1 MVVLILHAVPRS
13 TAVGNNI
20 NKLSRHHRGLRLRM
34 WVSAPLL
41 TANVGDI
48 GGACIY
54 RDKQDDAMAAHTRSL
69 ALQWYLHDLQTIRD
83 IRSRAGARQQAT
95 LTLNSVM
102 PATCV
107 AHTSY
112 NVVQAVACYDTKD
125 DCVRNQTAIAT
136 ISAGS
141 TLVADIETTDVQGR
155 THVRF
160 YAAGE
165 PVWACTQASD
175 GVIALEKTIASVIR
189 SHFKGEWP
197 LAEIL
202 N

>member
-1 MVVLILHAVPRS
+1 MSRQLLRRQGHRHLI
-13 TAVGNNI
+13 
-20 NKLSRHHRGLRLRM
+20 
-34 WVSAPLL
+34 
-41 TANVGDI
+41 
-48 GGACIY
+48 
-54 RDKQDDAMAAHTRSL
+54 
-69 ALQWYLHDLQTIRD
+69 
-83 IRSRAGARQQAT
+83 
-95 LTLNSVM
+95 SVM

-112 NVVQAVACYDTKD
+112 HVVQAVACYDTED

-141 TLVADIETTDVQGR
+141 ALVADIETTDVQGR

-175 GVIALEKTIASVIR
+175 GAIALEKTTASEIR

-197 LAEIL
+197 LADIL

>member
-1 MVVLILHAVPRS
+1 
-13 TAVGNNI
+13 
-20 NKLSRHHRGLRLRM
+20 
-34 WVSAPLL
+34 
-41 TANVGDI
+41 
-48 GGACIY
+48 
-54 RDKQDDAMAAHTRSL
+54 MADVHTRSL
-69 ALQWYLHDLQTIRD
+69 ALRWSSLASSTVWLYSGSRR
-83 IRSRAGARQQAT
+83 RSLALAGARQQAT

-107 AHTSY
+107 VHTSY
-112 NVVQAVACYDTKD
+112 NVVQAVACYDTED

>member
-1 MVVLILHAVPRS
+1 MPRQLLRRQ
-13 TAVGNNI
+13 GH
-20 NKLSRHHRGLRLRM
+20 RH
-34 WVSAPLL
+34 
-41 TANVGDI
+41 
-48 GGACIY
+48 
-54 RDKQDDAMAAHTRSL
+54 
-69 ALQWYLHDLQTIRD
+69 
-83 IRSRAGARQQAT
+83 
-95 LTLNSVM
+95 LNSVM

-112 NVVQAVACYDTKD
+112 HVVQAVACYDTKD

-141 TLVADIETTDVQGR
+141 ALVADIETTDVQGR

-175 GVIALEKTIASVIR
+175 GAIALEKTIASEIR

-202 N
+202 NWHSKPA